1 MAGRGV
7 WAGSVVTAVL
17 SGLLSVLSGHDGDEG
32 RGERAGVPAEV
43 ERERRNG
50 QPPTLEDRAVSFGE
64 EIGRIVRTLG
74 AQGEAL
80 RERAEGLYGM
90 YRLLRAF
97 GMTDQE
103 IAALIAREAS
113 GRLQRG
119 LRDSAPTTA
128 NVRRVVD
135 GLQELVIHAAED
147 VDERLDLGGDFV
159 SRVRDAVQA
168 SRTGREDVLIAVE
181 RGAATAR
188 EQMRRILD
196 NFSAGA

>member
-17 SGLLSVLSGHDGDEG
+17 SGLLSVLSGQDGDEG
-32 RGERAGVPAEV
+32 QGELAGVPAET
-43 ERERRNG
+43 ERGRRNG
-50 QPPTLEDRAVSFGE
+50 QPPTLEDRAASFGE
-64 EIGRIVRTLG
+64 EVGRIVRTLG

-103 IAALIAREAS
+103 IAALIAREA
-113 GRLQRG
+113 GERLQRG

-159 SRVRDAVQA
+159 SRVRDVVQA